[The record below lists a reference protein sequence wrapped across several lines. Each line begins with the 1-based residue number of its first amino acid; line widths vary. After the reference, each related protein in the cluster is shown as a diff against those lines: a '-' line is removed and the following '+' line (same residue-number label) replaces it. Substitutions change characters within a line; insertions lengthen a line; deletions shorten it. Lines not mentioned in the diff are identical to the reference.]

1 MFVCMYIHCTWA
13 DEMLAKVQEAGFE
26 IAMQKELTL
35 TKEQA
40 AEFYREH
47 EGKDYFESL
56 CNTMS
61 RFVHAITCVHL
72 LVCYVM
78 CVLQWSNAG
87 LVSGQRRCSE
97 WLEGYA
103 GTY

>member
-1 MFVCMYIHCTWA
+1 
-13 DEMLAKVQEAGFE
+13 MLEKVQEAGFE

-61 RFVHAITCVHL
+61 RYVVCIYTCINH
-72 LVCYVM
+72 
-78 CVLQWSNAG
+78 
-87 LVSGQRRCSE
+87 
-97 WLEGYA
+97 
-103 GTY
+103 